1 MAGDQ
6 GTCAAPSQLSHI
18 AASQLGEA
26 RRFWADK
33 QIRTAMLVPWA
44 EAVTAAFTGPIYPF
58 FMQNLGLDA
67 GGMGKLRT
75 VQHALNAASAPIA
88 GCLLDARG
96 PFLGIALPAS
106 LCAIGCAIRSMAQ
119 STSWLVAANV
129 FSGLSGA
136 KTEMATAHLSRHTDP
151 SRRTLAVLTALLPE
165 STWGMLRFRL
175 LISLCVFGC
184 GFGVIV
190 LCCSAGTLVFYSSEA
205 GAVFHSSEAGA
216 LQPRTLRRSDVDLG
230 AARGAEVG
238 RCCGD
243 ADGSDAATEESSSHD
258 PEGYPVEGRL
268 AGASSCMSSRLRTAR
283 LALCLVALCLAA
295 ATRDTLAV
303 VWPLYLKAH
312 FGWAEKEYG
321 LLLPLQ
327 QAEPPRGRRD
337 AAAFGL
343 VATPPLQ
350 DALGSRASL
359 LLAGCGGACH
369 VSALLLRAP
378 SPNTEGLHVLLFLAG
393 GLLGGATA
401 RAGRAHGVESGR
413 LFALLSMTKLGGSV
427 GGSLYCTAQF
437 QVSLDAASGPY
448 FLRGGAAPVVW
459 LALPS
464 LLALLALACVLPPAA
479 GGERDASGCEEVSV
493 EEESS
498 SSIEASPR
506 VKRHDR

>member
-1 MAGDQ
+1 
-6 GTCAAPSQLSHI
+6 
-18 AASQLGEA
+18 
-26 RRFWADK
+26 
-33 QIRTAMLVPWA
+33 MLVPWA

-151 SRRTLAVLTALLPE
+151 SRRTLAVSAARVQLQALALLGTLLFTPTNWVLTALLPE

-268 AGASSCMSSRLRTAR
+268 AGASSCMSSRLRT
-283 LALCLVALCLAA
+283 
-295 ATRDTLAV
+295 
-303 VWPLYLKAH
+303 AH

>member
-1 MAGDQ
+1 
-6 GTCAAPSQLSHI
+6 
-18 AASQLGEA
+18 
-26 RRFWADK
+26 
-33 QIRTAMLVPWA
+33 
-44 EAVTAAFTGPIYPF
+44 
-58 FMQNLGLDA
+58 
-67 GGMGKLRT
+67 

-151 SRRTLAVLTALLPE
+151 SRRTLAVSAARVQLQALALLGTLLFTPTNWVLTALLPE

-190 LCCSAGTLVFYSSEA
+190 LCCSAGTLVFHSSEA

-216 LQPRTLRRSDVDLG
+216 LQPRTLRRS
-230 AARGAEVG
+230 
-238 RCCGD
+238 D

-327 QAEPPRGRRD
+327 QA
-337 AAAFGL
+337 AAFGL

-359 LLAGCGGACH
+359 LLAGCGGVACH

-393 GLLGGATA
+393 GLLGGATELLLVSLSSTA
-401 RAGRAHGVESGR
+401 LPPRAQGR

-464 LLALLALACVLPPAA
+464 LVALLALACVLPPAA

>member
-1 MAGDQ
+1 MTLPHDMAGDQ

-151 SRRTLAVLTALLPE
+151 SRRTLAVSAARVQLQALALLGTLLFTPTNWARAAATFGPPLRPAVQGTRLSTTTSAHGSPPPPRTAPWQVLTALLPE

-190 LCCSAGTLVFYSSEA
+190 LCCSAGTLVFHSSEA

-268 AGASSCMSSRLRTAR
+268 AGASSCMSSRLRT
-283 LALCLVALCLAA
+283 VGLAA
-295 ATRDTLAV
+295 ASRRRRPRRGAQ
-303 VWPLYLKAH
+303 PPP
-312 FGWAEKEYG
+312 
-321 LLLPLQ
+321 LPL
-327 QAEPPRGRRD
+327 AGAAGALPRRPLPGRRD
-337 AAAFGL
+337 ARHARRSVAALPQGALWLGGEGVRPAAAAPAGRAPERKEGCAGARSVRPVYSAAPAPRLQAAAFGL

-359 LLAGCGGACH
+359 LLAGCGGVA
-369 VSALLLRAP
+369 SAPRC
-378 SPNTEGLHVLLFLAG
+378 
-393 GLLGGATA
+393 GA
-401 RAGRAHGVESGR
+401 
-413 LFALLSMTKLGGSV
+413 
-427 GGSLYCTAQF
+427 
-437 QVSLDAASGPY
+437 
-448 FLRGGAAPVVW
+448 
-459 LALPS
+459 
-464 LLALLALACVLPPAA
+464 
-479 GGERDASGCEEVSV
+479 
-493 EEESS
+493 
-498 SSIEASPR
+498 
-506 VKRHDR
+506 